1 MTTPE
6 IKRRS
11 VIASSLAGIVTRAAA
26 TLPAETGAAAR
37 AAHRRDRADVRCVVA
52 DVSTSM
58 DEWAGQRRKIDI
70 LREALKNIPPAIR
83 IIAFSSIAQDVTGH
97 PLPPP
102 SGSTALH
109 LALDQAA
116 ALDPG
121 HVLVISDGHPDD
133 PAAALRAADQMPG
146 VQIDVI
152 YCGPDHDHRGMA
164 FMRRLARGGGQVHRR
179 SMVREPARITQTVR
193 ATLALPAR

>member
-1 MTTPE
+1 MMITPV
-6 IKRRS
+6 KPGS

-26 TLPAETGAAAR
+26 TLPAKTGAAAM

-58 DEWAGQRRKIDI
+58 DEMAGQRRKIDI
-70 LREALKNIPPAIR
+70 LRDALKNIPPAIR
-83 IIAFSSIAQDVTGH
+83 IIAFSSIAQDVTGQ

-133 PAAALRAADQMPG
+133 AAAALRAADNMAL

-152 YCGPDHDHRGMA
+152 YCGPDHDHKGMA

-179 SMVREPARITQTVR
+179 SMVREPARIAQTVR
-193 ATLALPAR
+193 ATLALPPR